1 MTDARLIQ
9 RFDFPNAINIDL
21 LLLGNG
27 TLDTSEELAT
37 AVIVALGTD
46 RLAFQSDILP
56 DPDSTDRAGWW
67 GDLDA
72 DVIWGGWPI
81 GCRLWLLKRSKIV
94 GPEARGG
101 ATVSLVEQYIREA
114 IQPFIDLRIASA
126 MDVQAVRVGLQRID
140 ALVRLY
146 RGPEVAVDLRYQV
159 LWDELTNAVTA
170 NAVVNP
176 NAITGSLAR
185 PRQHPRLTS
194 RR

>member
-1 MTDARLIQ
+1 MTDARLLQ

-21 LLLGNG
+21 VLLGNG

-46 RLAFQSDILP
+46 RLALQSDILP

-101 ATVSLVEQYIREA
+101 ATVALVEQYIREA
-114 IQPFIDLRIASA
+114 LQPFVDLRIASA
-126 MDVQAVRVGLQRID
+126 MDVHAVRVGLQRID

-176 NAITGSLAR
+176 NAITSSFAGARQR
-185 PRQHPRLTS
+185 PRLAPR
-194 RR
+194 R